1 MCADIG
7 GKMKFFWN
15 ILFVWASLVLLCLA
29 GPCVAQTPN
38 PQPAPK
44 KQQAPKKQA
53 TPKKRKAPKKLRFRM
68 QQLHKDFNEGCA
80 VGDINNDGHLDV
92 TAGAFCYMGPDM
104 KQHPLRRLLP
114 FRDDYMENNGE
125 HLVDVNKDG
134 WLDVVSGSFMQPE
147 LFWYENPGTTTPKD
161 DWWNVHILVNTE
173 QTHNENTRLHDF
185 DGDGIGEVVIDS
197 WNEKNPLL
205 AWKIEPGQDPTVSKV
220 VIGPAGSGI
229 SNGHG
234 IGFGD
239 VNGDDREDVIFK
251 NGWYERPASD
261 AMTTPWKHHADWS
274 WDHAGSPM
282 LVVDLNADGRNDV
295 IWGDGHNY
303 GLYWMEQREP
313 AADGSTNWKIHTIDK
328 KFSQPHT
335 MAWADMN
342 GDGMPELVTGKRVKA
357 HSGKDPGGL
366 EDPVVLIYS
375 WSPKTLQFSKN
386 EIHRGEAGV
395 GLQVRI
401 ADLNADGRPD
411 IVAAGKSGTHILW
424 NEGVR

>member
-1 MCADIG
+1 
-7 GKMKFFWN
+7 
-15 ILFVWASLVLLCLA
+15 
-29 GPCVAQTPN
+29 
-38 PQPAPK
+38 
-44 KQQAPKKQA
+44 
-53 TPKKRKAPKKLRFRM
+53 
-68 QQLHKDFNEGCA
+68 
-80 VGDINNDGHLDV
+80 
-92 TAGAFCYMGPDM
+92 MGPEF

-125 HLVDVNKDG
+125 HLVDVNNDG

-161 DWWNVHILVNTE
+161 DWWNVHRLVNTE
-173 QTHNENTRLHDF
+173 QTHNENTRLHDL

-197 WNEKNPLL
+197 WNEKNPLV
-205 AWKIEPGQDPTVSKV
+205 AWKIEPGHDPSVSKV

-239 VNGDDREDVIFK
+239 VNGDGLEDVIFK
-251 NGWYERPASD
+251 NGWYERPARD
-261 AMTTPWKHHADWS
+261 AMTTPWTHHADWS

-282 LVVDLNADGRNDV
+282 LSVDLNNDGKTDV

-335 MAWADMN
+335 MAWTDMD
-342 GDGMPELVTGKRVKA
+342 GDGRPELITGKRVKA

-375 WSPKTLQFSKN
+375 WNPETLQFSKN

>member
-1 MCADIG
+1 
-7 GKMKFFWN
+7 
-15 ILFVWASLVLLCLA
+15 
-29 GPCVAQTPN
+29 
-38 PQPAPK
+38 
-44 KQQAPKKQA
+44 
-53 TPKKRKAPKKLRFRM
+53 
-68 QQLHKDFNEGCA
+68 
-80 VGDINNDGHLDV
+80 
-92 TAGAFCYMGPDM
+92 
-104 KQHPLRRLLP
+104 
-114 FRDDYMENNGE
+114 
-125 HLVDVNKDG
+125 
-134 WLDVVSGSFMQPE
+134 
-147 LFWYENPGTTTPKD
+147 
-161 DWWNVHILVNTE
+161 
-173 QTHNENTRLHDF
+173 
-185 DGDGIGEVVIDS
+185 
-197 WNEKNPLL
+197 
-205 AWKIEPGQDPTVSKV
+205 V

-239 VNGDDREDVIFK
+239 VNGDGLEDVIFK
-251 NGWYERPASD
+251 NGWYERPARD
-261 AMTTPWKHHADWS
+261 AMKTPWTHHADWS

-282 LVVDLNADGRNDV
+282 LSVDLNNDGKTDV

-335 MAWADMN
+335 MAWTDMD
-342 GDGMPELVTGKRVKA
+342 GDGRPELITGKRVKA

-375 WSPKTLQFSKN
+375 WNPETLKFTKN

>member
-1 MCADIG
+1 
-7 GKMKFFWN
+7 
-15 ILFVWASLVLLCLA
+15 
-29 GPCVAQTPN
+29 
-38 PQPAPK
+38 
-44 KQQAPKKQA
+44 
-53 TPKKRKAPKKLRFRM
+53 
-68 QQLHKDFNEGCA
+68 
-80 VGDINNDGHLDV
+80 
-92 TAGAFCYMGPDM
+92 
-104 KQHPLRRLLP
+104 
-114 FRDDYMENNGE
+114 
-125 HLVDVNKDG
+125 
-134 WLDVVSGSFMQPE
+134 
-147 LFWYENPGTTTPKD
+147 
-161 DWWNVHILVNTE
+161 VNTE

-205 AWKIEPGQDPTVSKV
+205 AWKIEPGQDPTVLKV

-261 AMTTPWKHHADWS
+261 AMTSPWKHHADWS